1 MNWKRI
7 LLFLTT
13 IFIVVGILLLIYGIR
28 NIYNTN
34 LISENYI
41 EIKANFKDT
50 TLYERSE
57 SGNLYT
63 LNYSYTV
70 DGLQY
75 QISTDYAT
83 SIIPKTGSKKS
94 IKYNPNNPSEA
105 ILVGGSSNTMV
116 IIFGFL
122 FTVIPI
128 MINLGKKSILGQL
141 SPTLQKIFYISI
153 GLIFIIFGLVFYW
166 ILCMGSDSLSI
177 INAFQN
183 FGFITIIPILFIIF
197 GVINTLYFIFNRK

>member
-7 LLFLTT
+7 LTFLTI
-13 IFIVVGILLLIYGIR
+13 IFISVGILLLIYGIR

-41 EIKANFKDT
+41 EINATFKDT

-70 DGLQY
+70 NGLQY

-83 SIIPKTGSKKS
+83 SIIPKTGSEKL
-94 IKYNPNNPSEA
+94 IKYNPSNPSEA
-105 ILVGGSSNTMV
+105 IFVGGSNTMV
-116 IIFGFL
+116 IILRFL
-122 FTVIPI
+122 FTIIPI
-128 MINLGKKSILGQL
+128 MISLSKKSMLGKL

-153 GLIFIIFGLVFYW
+153 GLIFIIFGLAFYW
-166 ILCMGSDSLSI
+166 ILCMGSNSLSI
-177 INAFQN
+177 ISAFQTS
-183 FGFITIIPILFIIF
+183 GFITIIPILFIIL
-197 GVINTLYFIFNRK
+197 GLINTLHFIFNKK